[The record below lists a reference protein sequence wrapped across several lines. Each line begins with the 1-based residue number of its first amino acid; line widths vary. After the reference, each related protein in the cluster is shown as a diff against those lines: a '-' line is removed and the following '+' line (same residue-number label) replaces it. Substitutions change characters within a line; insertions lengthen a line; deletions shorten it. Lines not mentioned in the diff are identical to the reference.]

1 MKITKDKY
9 LHFTCCMLIALIVTS
24 ILGLMSNWYVGV
36 LAGLS
41 TAIGT
46 GVGKEYGDCKAPGNK
61 WDWKDI
67 LADFVGAIVGS
78 LIGTLVIFI

>member
-1 MKITKDKY
+1 MKVTRDKY
-9 LHFTCCMLIALIVTS
+9 LHFTCCMLIALVVTS
-24 ILGLMSNWYVGV
+24 ILGLMSTWYVGI

-46 GVGKEYGDCKAPGNK
+46 GIGKEYGDYKSPSNK

-67 LADFVGAIVGS
+67 LADLIGALVGS
-78 LIGTLVIFI
+78 LIGVSIILI